1 MKENR
6 LLLMQNQIKSLNAA
20 MQHLITLSLATEKTV
35 KLMPGYDEAIE
46 KMKEDEAD
54 K

>member
-1 MKENR
+1 
-6 LLLMQNQIKSLNAA
+6 MQNQIKSLNAA
-20 MQHLITLSLATEKTV
+20 MQHLITLSLATEKTL
-35 KLMPGYDEAIE
+35 KSMPGYEDAIK

>member
-20 MQHLITLSLATEKTV
+20 MQHLITLSLATEKTL
-35 KLMPGYDEAIE
+35 KAMPGYEDAIK
-46 KMKEDEAD
+46 KMKEDESD

>member
-20 MQHLITLSLATEKTV
+20 MQHLITLSLTTEKTL
-35 KLMPGYDEAIE
+35 KAMPGYDEAIK
-46 KMKEDEAD
+46 KMKEDEAN

>member
-6 LLLMQNQIKSLNAA
+6 LLLIQNQIKSLNAA
-20 MQHLITLSLATEKTV
+20 MQHLITLSLATEKTL
-35 KLMPGYDEAIE
+35 KAMPGYEDAIK

>member
-1 MKENR
+1 
-6 LLLMQNQIKSLNAA
+6 MQNQIKSLNAA
-20 MQHLITLSLATEKTV
+20 VQHLITLSLATEKT
-35 KLMPGYDEAIE
+35 LMAMPGYEDAIK

>member
-1 MKENR
+1 MKENK
-6 LLLMQNQIKSLNAA
+6 LLMMQNQIKSINAA
-20 MQHLITLSLATEKTV
+20 MQHLITLSLATEKTL
-35 KLMPGYDEAIE
+35 KAMPGYEEALE